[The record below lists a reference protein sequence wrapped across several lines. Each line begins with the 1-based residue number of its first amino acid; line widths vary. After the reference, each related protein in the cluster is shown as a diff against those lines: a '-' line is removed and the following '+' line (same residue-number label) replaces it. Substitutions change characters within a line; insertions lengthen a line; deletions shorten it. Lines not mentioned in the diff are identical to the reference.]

1 MCLFFGEYGITKYGC
16 RGGVGMPYGAFS
28 LPFLFNGKSFVPA
41 REAERLPYEVI
52 DYVIML

>member
-1 MCLFFGEYGITKYGC
+1 
-16 RGGVGMPYGAFS
+16 MPYGAFS